1 MKKPIMINRI
11 SNACRLIILFS
22 FLLISCKKN
31 GTENLPKDELTGVW
45 SEMSTGYT
53 RVLIFEPGNRIT
65 IQIKNSQNADWHI
78 KLTGKYVINGDNLDV
93 NITEQSEKQSQG
105 SVVTSPVNIRWFDSG
120 KFNIKN
126 FVLTINYITYPADAA
141 VDTESKFNKIIAID

>member
-1 MKKPIMINRI
+1 MKKPIMINRV

-45 SEMSTGYT
+45 SEVSTGYT

-65 IQIKNSQNADWHI
+65 IQIKNSQYADWHI
-78 KLTGKYVINGDNLDV
+78 KLTGKYVINGDNLEV
-93 NITEQSEKQSQG
+93 IITEQSEKQSQG

-126 FVLTINYITYPADAA
+126 FVLTINYKTYPADAP